1 MYNGYGF
8 EQPDFSGVGS
18 LAPMSSSL
26 SLNLPTVKRG
36 GMFGGKGQQIG
47 EAISAALNGYLAAG
61 GNPAGIAGLQ
71 QLHQQRMYQQEQ
83 AAREQEYQRERT
95 DKNAD
100 WMAQYNYEITHPKPG
115 AGSEFERVA
124 EAGGY
129 QPGSPQYIDLM
140 RRKAEAMA
148 NPMVMTAYGPMPY
161 SAVAGGAL
169 PTKPVGPLTPIEDGG
184 PTPSASGG
192 FPGPY

>member
-71 QLHQQRMYQQEQ
+71 QLHRQRMYQQEQ
-83 AAREQEYQRERT
+83 ATREQEYQRRHEDT
-95 DKNAD
+95 LAD
-100 WMAQYNYEITHPKPG
+100 YATKAKIDAQYGSPHYWEDNTGNLMAIGPDGQPHQIYKDPNPWKLVPNGMGGVVPVNMQALMGGGQPEILQTLPEGAKPLDEGG
-115 AGSEFERVA
+115 AG
-124 EAGGY
+124 G
-129 QPGSPQYIDLM
+129 
-140 RRKAEAMA
+140 
-148 NPMVMTAYGPMPY
+148 N
-161 SAVAGGAL
+161 
-169 PTKPVGPLTPIEDGG
+169 
-184 PTPSASGG
+184 ASGG
-192 FPGPY
+192 FPGY